1 MTLRYF
7 MMKIRN
13 FIFGIALI
21 CAICFS
27 SCSDGSSS
35 PDSNDTENTA
45 NGTESTT
52 NDTSAKVLDLRIK
65 KNGVVYNPNRSIENA
80 AEVTQTEHVK
90 ATAVSGGIQ
99 FEITLPEN
107 ASYLEIRRLE
117 DIEGMEDFW
126 TTRCELENA
135 WYYAGET
142 YTFVYPLCEPGEKY
156 KFNIGMQVTNE
167 NNISKDLD
175 AEIIIITATD
185 GIGDINYSNLT
196 SRHIDLSYDG
206 TKPTVKVL
214 NVIPPEGENVKTR
227 IGYYA
232 QNSSTE
238 SDWNNDTIWFGNY
251 FGKKSDTIS
260 SSELHDAK
268 DYTYPDNPI
277 YYSKDSKILTSQDD
291 GETWEKDEEAM
302 KECQELLATG
312 FSYFF
317 ESTKKSCLLAQYAYT
332 FEVKEMENP
341 ERYVWRTAILDS
353 DIIKVK

>member
-1 MTLRYF
+1 
-7 MMKIRN
+7 MKIRN

-21 CAICFS
+21 SAICFT

-35 PDSNDTENTA
+35 SDSD
-45 NGTESTT
+45 
-52 NDTSAKVLDLRIK
+52 DTSSRVLDLRIK
-65 KNGVVYNPNRSIENA
+65 KNGVVHNSSRSIENA
-80 AEVTQTEHVK
+80 AEITQTAHVK

-99 FEITLPEN
+99 FEISLPEN

-126 TTRCELENA
+126 TTRCEPQNIN
-135 WYYAGET
+135 YAGQK

-156 KFNIGMQVTNE
+156 KFNIGIETTE
-167 NNISKDLD
+167 NSITKSLP

-185 GIGDINYSNLT
+185 GIGDIDYSNLT

-206 TKPTVKVL
+206 TKPTVKVS
-214 NVIPPEGENVKTR
+214 NVIPPEGDNVETR
-227 IGYYA
+227 ISYYA
-232 QNSSTE
+232 KNSSTE
-238 SDWNNDTIWFGNY
+238 TDWNNDAIWFGNY
-251 FGKKSDTIS
+251 FGKKSDTVS
-260 SSELHDAK
+260 SSKLYNAK
-268 DYTYPDNPI
+268 DYTNPNSPI
-277 YYSKDSKILTSQDD
+277 YYEEDSEILTSED
-291 GETWEKDEEAM
+291 GENWKIDEEAT

-312 FSYFF
+312 FSHFL
-317 ESTKKSCLLAQYAYT
+317 ESTNKSYLFAQYAYT

>member
-1 MTLRYF
+1 

-13 FIFGIALI
+13 FIFGISLI

-35 PDSNDTENTA
+35 SDSNDAENT
-45 NGTESTT
+45 
-52 NDTSAKVLDLRIK
+52 TSAKVLDLRIK
-65 KNGVVYNPNRSIENA
+65 KNGVVYNSSRSIENA
-80 AEVTQTEHVK
+80 AEITQTDHVK

-99 FEITLPEN
+99 FEISLPEN

-126 TTRCELENA
+126 TTRCEPQNI
-135 WYYAGET
+135 WYYAGQT

-156 KFNIGMQVTNE
+156 KFNIGIETTENGVTTTLPE
-167 NNISKDLD
+167 
-175 AEIIIITATD
+175 EIIIITATD
-185 GIGDINYSNLT
+185 GIGDIDYSNLK

-232 QNSSTE
+232 QNSSTG
-238 SDWNNDTIWFGNY
+238 SDWKNDTIWFGNY
-251 FGKKSDTIS
+251 VGDKSETIS
-260 SSELHDAK
+260 SSELYNAK
-268 DYTYPDNPI
+268 DYTDPDNQVSYEKDAEI
-277 YYSKDSKILTSQDD
+277 WTSKDD
-291 GETWEKDEEAM
+291 GQTWEKDEEAM
-302 KECQELLATG
+302 KYCQELLATG

-332 FEVKEMENP
+332 FEVNEMENP

>member
-1 MTLRYF
+1 

-21 CAICFS
+21 CAICFT

-35 PDSNDTENTA
+35 SDSDD
-45 NGTESTT
+45 TESTT

-65 KNGVVYNPNRSIENA
+65 KNGVVHNSSRSIENA
-80 AEVTQTEHVK
+80 AEITQTAHVK

-99 FEITLPEN
+99 FEIALPSD
-107 ASYLEIRRLE
+107 ATYLEIRRLE

-126 TTRCELENA
+126 TTRCELQDA
-135 WYYAGET
+135 WKYKGQT
-142 YTFVYPLCEPGEKY
+142 YKFVYPLCEPGEKY
-156 KFNIGMQVTNE
+156 KFNIGIQVTDEKQN
-167 NNISKDLD
+167 SKDLD

-214 NVIPPEGENVKTR
+214 NVIPPEGDNVGTR
-227 IGYYA
+227 IAYYA
-232 QNSSTE
+232 KNSSTE
-238 SDWNNDTIWFGNY
+238 TDWNNDVIWFGNY
-251 FGKKSDTIS
+251 LGKKTDTDTVS
-260 SSELHDAK
+260 STKLHDAK
-268 DYTYPDNPI
+268 DYTNPKNPV
-277 YYSKDSKILTSQDD
+277 YYLEDK
-291 GETWEKDEEAM
+291 E
-302 KECQELLATG
+302 ECQELLATG

-317 ESTKKSCLLAQYAYT
+317 ESTNKSCLLAQYAYT

-341 ERYVWRTAILDS
+341 ERYTWRTAILDS

>member
-13 FIFGIALI
+13 FIFGISLI

-35 PDSNDTENTA
+35 SDSDD
-45 NGTESTT
+45 TESTT

-65 KNGVVYNPNRSIENA
+65 KNGVVYNPSRSIENA
-80 AEVTQTEHVK
+80 AEITQTTHVK

-99 FEITLPEN
+99 FEIALPSD
-107 ASYLEIRRLE
+107 ATYLEIRRLE

-126 TTRCELENA
+126 TTRCELQDA
-135 WYYAGET
+135 WKYKGQT
-142 YTFVYPLCEPGEKY
+142 YKFVYPLCEPGEKY
-156 KFNIGMQVTNE
+156 KFNIGIQVTDEKQN
-167 NNISKDLD
+167 SKDLD

-214 NVIPPEGENVKTR
+214 NVIPPEGDNVGTR
-227 IGYYA
+227 IAYYA
-232 QNSSTE
+232 KNSSTE
-238 SDWNNDTIWFGNY
+238 TDWNNDVIWFGNY
-251 FGKKSDTIS
+251 LGKKTDTDTVS
-260 SSELHDAK
+260 STKLHDAK
-268 DYTYPDNPI
+268 DYTNPKNPV
-277 YYSKDSKILTSQDD
+277 YYLEDK
-291 GETWEKDEEAM
+291 E
-302 KECQELLATG
+302 ECQELLATG

-317 ESTKKSCLLAQYAYT
+317 ESTNKSCLLAQYAYT

-341 ERYVWRTAILDS
+341 ERYTWRTAILDS

>member
-1 MTLRYF
+1 
-7 MMKIRN
+7 MKIRN

-21 CAICFS
+21 CAICFT

-35 PDSNDTENTA
+35 SDSNE
-45 NGTESTT
+45 
-52 NDTSAKVLDLRIK
+52 TSSRVLDLRIK
-65 KNGVVYNPNRSIENA
+65 KNGVVHNSSRSIENA
-80 AEVTQTEHVK
+80 AEITQTAHVK

-99 FEITLPEN
+99 FEIALPSD

-126 TTRCELENA
+126 TTRCELQDA
-135 WYYAGET
+135 WQYKGQT
-142 YTFVYPLCEPGEKY
+142 YKFVYPLCEPGEKY
-156 KFNIGMQVTNE
+156 KFNIGIQVTDEKQN
-167 NNISKDLD
+167 SKDLD

-185 GIGDINYSNLT
+185 GIGDIDYSNLK

-214 NVIPPEGENVKTR
+214 NVIPPEGDNVETR

-238 SDWNNDTIWFGNY
+238 TEWNNDTIWFGNY
-251 FGKKSDTIS
+251 IGDKSETIS
-260 SSELHDAK
+260 STKLHNAK
-268 DYTYPDNPI
+268 DYTNPNSPV
-277 YYSKDSKILTSQDD
+277 YYEEDSKILKSED
-291 GETWEKDEEAM
+291 GGENWKIDEEAT

-312 FSYFF
+312 FSYFLK
-317 ESTKKSCLLAQYAYT
+317 STNKSYLFAQYAYT
-332 FEVKEMENP
+332 FEVNEMENP

>member
-1 MTLRYF
+1 
-7 MMKIRN
+7 MKIRN

-21 CAICFS
+21 SAICFT

-35 PDSNDTENTA
+35 SDSDD
-45 NGTESTT
+45 TT
-52 NDTSAKVLDLRIK
+52 NDTSSRVLDLRIK
-65 KNGVVYNPNRSIENA
+65 KNGVVYNPSRSIENA
-80 AEVTQTEHVK
+80 AEITQTAHVK
-90 ATAVSGGIQ
+90 AAAVSGGIQ
-99 FEITLPEN
+99 FEISLPEN

-126 TTRCELENA
+126 TTRCEPQNI
-135 WYYAGET
+135 WYYAGQT

-156 KFNIGMQVTNE
+156 KFNIGIETTENGVTTTLPE
-167 NNISKDLD
+167 
-175 AEIIIITATD
+175 EIIIITATD

-232 QNSSTE
+232 QNSSTG
-238 SDWNNDTIWFGNY
+238 SDWKNDTIWFGNY
-251 FGKKSDTIS
+251 VGDKSDTIS
-260 SSELHDAK
+260 SSELYNAK
-268 DYTYPDNPI
+268 DYTDPDNQVSYEKDAEI
-277 YYSKDSKILTSQDD
+277 WTSKDD
-291 GETWEKDEEAM
+291 GETWKKDEEAM
-302 KECQELLATG
+302 KYCQELLATG

>member
-1 MTLRYF
+1 
-7 MMKIRN
+7 MKIRN
-13 FIFGIALI
+13 FIFGISLI

-35 PDSNDTENTA
+35 SDSNDTENTT

-52 NDTSAKVLDLRIK
+52 TDTSSKILDLRIK
-65 KNGVVYNPNRSIENA
+65 KDGVVYNPSRSIENA
-80 AEVTQTEHVK
+80 AEITQTDHVK

-99 FEITLPEN
+99 FEISLPEN

-126 TTRCELENA
+126 TTRCELQDA
-135 WYYAGET
+135 WQYKGQT
-142 YTFVYPLCEPGEKY
+142 YKFVYPLCEPGEKY
-156 KFNIGMQVTNE
+156 KFNIGIETTTINNVTTTLPE
-167 NNISKDLD
+167 
-175 AEIIIITATD
+175 EIIIITATD

-232 QNSSTE
+232 QNSSTG
-238 SDWNNDTIWFGNY
+238 SDWKNDTIWFGNY
-251 FGKKSDTIS
+251 VGDKSDTIS
-260 SSELHDAK
+260 SSELYNAK
-268 DYTYPDNPI
+268 DYTDPDNQVSYEKDTEI
-277 YYSKDSKILTSQDD
+277 WTSKDD
-291 GETWEKDEEAM
+291 GQTWEKDEEAM

-312 FSYFF
+312 FSHFF

-332 FEVKEMENP
+332 FEVNEMENP

>member
-1 MTLRYF
+1 
-7 MMKIRN
+7 MKIRN
-13 FIFGIALI
+13 FIFGISLI
-21 CAICFS
+21 CALCFT
-27 SCSDGSSS
+27 SCSDGSSGS
-35 PDSNDTENTA
+35 DSNDT
-45 NGTESTT
+45 S
-52 NDTSAKVLDLRIK
+52 SRVLDLRIK
-65 KNGVVYNPNRSIENA
+65 KNGVVHNSSRSIENA
-80 AEVTQTEHVK
+80 AEITQTAHVK

-99 FEITLPEN
+99 FEIKLPSD

-117 DIEGMEDFW
+117 DIEGREDFW
-126 TTRCELENA
+126 TTRCELQDA
-135 WYYAGET
+135 WQYKERT

-156 KFNIGMQVTNE
+156 KFNIGIETTE
-167 NNISKDLD
+167 NGIMKPIPE
-175 AEIIIITATD
+175 EIIIITATD
-185 GIGDINYSNLT
+185 GIGDIDYSNLK

-238 SDWNNDTIWFGNY
+238 QDWNNDAIWFGNY

-277 YYSKDSKILTSQDD
+277 YYSKDSKILKSQDD
-291 GETWEKDEEAM
+291 GKTWEEDEEAT
-302 KECQELLATG
+302 KECQELLKTG
-312 FSYFF
+312 FSHFF
-317 ESTKKSCLLAQYAYT
+317 ESTNKSCLFAQYAYT
-332 FEVKEMENP
+332 FEVNEMENP

>member
-1 MTLRYF
+1 
-7 MMKIRN
+7 MKIRN

-21 CAICFS
+21 SALCFK

-35 PDSNDTENTA
+35 SDSD
-45 NGTESTT
+45 
-52 NDTSAKVLDLRIK
+52 DTSSRVLDLRIK
-65 KNGVVYNPNRSIENA
+65 KNGVVYNSSRSIENA
-80 AEVTQTEHVK
+80 AEITQTAHVK

-99 FEITLPEN
+99 FEITLPEY

-126 TTRCELENA
+126 TTRCEPQNI
-135 WYYAGET
+135 WYYARQT

-156 KFNIGMQVTNE
+156 KFNIGIETTENGVTTTLPE
-167 NNISKDLD
+167 
-175 AEIIIITATD
+175 EIIIITATD

-238 SDWNNDTIWFGNY
+238 SDWKNDTIWFGNY
-251 FGKKSDTIS
+251 VGDKSETIS
-260 SSELHDAK
+260 SSELYNAK
-268 DYTYPDNPI
+268 DYTDPDNQVSYEKDAEI
-277 YYSKDSKILTSQDD
+277 WTSKDD

>member
-13 FIFGIALI
+13 FVFGIAFI
-21 CAICFS
+21 CAICFT

-35 PDSNDTENTA
+35 SDSNE
-45 NGTESTT
+45 
-52 NDTSAKVLDLRIK
+52 TSSRVLDLRIK
-65 KNGVVYNPNRSIENA
+65 KNGVVHNSSRSIENA
-80 AEVTQTEHVK
+80 AEITQTAHVK

-99 FEITLPEN
+99 FEIALPSD

-126 TTRCELENA
+126 TTRCELQDA
-135 WYYAGET
+135 WQYKGQT
-142 YTFVYPLCEPGEKY
+142 YKFVYPLCEPGEKY
-156 KFNIGMQVTNE
+156 KFNIGIQVTDEKQN
-167 NNISKDLD
+167 SKDLD

-185 GIGDINYSNLT
+185 GIGDIDYSNLK

-214 NVIPPEGENVKTR
+214 NVIPPEGDNVETR

-232 QNSSTE
+232 QNSNTE
-238 SDWNNDTIWFGNY
+238 SGWKNDTIWFGNY
-251 FGKKSDTIS
+251 IGDKSETIS
-260 SSELHDAK
+260 STKLHNAK
-268 DYTYPDNPI
+268 DYTNPNSPV
-277 YYSKDSKILTSQDD
+277 YYEEDSKILKSED
-291 GETWEKDEEAM
+291 GGKNWKIDEEAT

-312 FSYFF
+312 FSYFLK
-317 ESTKKSCLLAQYAYT
+317 STNKSYLFAQYAYT
-332 FEVKEMENP
+332 FEVNEMETP

>member
-1 MTLRYF
+1 
-7 MMKIRN
+7 MKIRN

-21 CAICFS
+21 CSICFT

-35 PDSNDTENTA
+35 SDSD
-45 NGTESTT
+45 
-52 NDTSAKVLDLRIK
+52 DTSSRVLDLRIK
-65 KNGVVYNPNRSIENA
+65 KNGVVHNSSRSIENA
-80 AEVTQTEHVK
+80 AEITQTVHVK
-90 ATAVSGGIQ
+90 AAAVSGGIQ
-99 FEITLPEN
+99 FEIKLPSD

-117 DIEGMEDFW
+117 DIEGTEDFW
-126 TTRCELENA
+126 TTRCEPQNI
-135 WYYAGET
+135 WYYAGQT

-156 KFNIGMQVTNE
+156 KFNIGIETTENGVTTTLPE
-167 NNISKDLD
+167 
-175 AEIIIITATD
+175 EIIIITATD
-185 GIGDINYSNLT
+185 GIGDIDYSNLK

-232 QNSSTE
+232 QNSSTG
-238 SDWNNDTIWFGNY
+238 SDWKNDTIWFGNY
-251 FGKKSDTIS
+251 VGDKSDTIS
-260 SSELHDAK
+260 SSELYNAK
-268 DYTYPDNPI
+268 DYTDPDNQVSYEKDTVI
-277 YYSKDSKILTSQDD
+277 WISKDD
-291 GETWEKDEEAM
+291 GQTWEKDEEAM

-341 ERYVWRTAILDS
+341 ERYVWRTAILNS

>member
-13 FIFGIALI
+13 FIFGISLI

-35 PDSNDTENTA
+35 SDSDD
-45 NGTESTT
+45 TESTT

-65 KNGVVYNPNRSIENA
+65 KNGVVHNSSRSIENA
-80 AEVTQTEHVK
+80 AEITQTAHVK

-99 FEITLPEN
+99 FEIELPSD
-107 ASYLEIRRLE
+107 ATYLEIRRLE

-126 TTRCELENA
+126 TTRCELQDA
-135 WYYAGET
+135 WKYKGQT
-142 YTFVYPLCEPGEKY
+142 YKFVYPLCEPGEKY
-156 KFNIGMQVTNE
+156 KFNIGIQVTDEKQN
-167 NNISKDLD
+167 SKDLD

-185 GIGDINYSNLT
+185 GIGDINYSNLK

-206 TKPTVKVL
+206 TKPTVKVS
-214 NVIPPEGENVKTR
+214 NVIPPEGDNVETR

-238 SDWNNDTIWFGNY
+238 SDWVNDTIWFGNY
-251 FGKKSDTIS
+251 FGKKSETIS
-260 SSELHDAK
+260 SSELYNAK
-268 DYTYPDNPI
+268 DYTDPENPVP
-277 YYSKDSKILTSQDD
+277 YEKDSKIWTSQDN
-291 GETWEKDEEAM
+291 GETWEIDEEAT
-302 KECQELLATG
+302 KKGQELLETG

-317 ESTKKSCLLAQYAYT
+317 ESTNKSCLLAQYAYT
-332 FEVKEMENP
+332 FEVKEIENP
-341 ERYVWRTAILDS
+341 ERYTWRTAILDS

>member
-13 FIFGIALI
+13 FIFGISLI

-35 PDSNDTENTA
+35 SDSDD
-45 NGTESTT
+45 TESTT

-65 KNGVVYNPNRSIENA
+65 KNGVVHNSSRSIENA
-80 AEVTQTEHVK
+80 AEITQTAHVK

-99 FEITLPEN
+99 FEIALPSD
-107 ASYLEIRRLE
+107 ATYLEIRRLE

-126 TTRCELENA
+126 TTRCELQDA
-135 WYYAGET
+135 WKYKGQT
-142 YTFVYPLCEPGEKY
+142 YKFVYPLCEPGEKY
-156 KFNIGMQVTNE
+156 KFNIGIQVTDEKQN
-167 NNISKDLD
+167 SKDLD

-214 NVIPPEGENVKTR
+214 NVIPPEGDNVGTR
-227 IGYYA
+227 IAYYA
-232 QNSSTE
+232 KNSSTE
-238 SDWNNDTIWFGNY
+238 TDWNNDVIWFGNY
-251 FGKKSDTIS
+251 LGKKTDTDTVS
-260 SSELHDAK
+260 STKLHDAK
-268 DYTYPDNPI
+268 DYTNPKNPV
-277 YYSKDSKILTSQDD
+277 YYLEDK
-291 GETWEKDEEAM
+291 E
-302 KECQELLATG
+302 ECQELLATG

-317 ESTKKSCLLAQYAYT
+317 ESTNKSCLLAQYAYT

-341 ERYVWRTAILDS
+341 ERYTWRTAILDS

>member
-21 CAICFS
+21 CAICFT

-35 PDSNDTENTA
+35 SESNDT
-45 NGTESTT
+45 S
-52 NDTSAKVLDLRIK
+52 SRVLDLRIK
-65 KNGVVYNPNRSIENA
+65 KNGVVHNSSRSIENA
-80 AEVTQTEHVK
+80 AEITQTAHVK

-99 FEITLPEN
+99 FEIALPSD

-126 TTRCELENA
+126 TTRCEPQNILE
-135 WYYAGET
+135 YAGKT

-156 KFNIGMQVTNE
+156 KFNIGIETTTINNVTTTLPE
-167 NNISKDLD
+167 
-175 AEIIIITATD
+175 EIIIITATD
-185 GIGDINYSNLT
+185 GIGDIDYSNLK

-214 NVIPPEGENVKTR
+214 NVIPPEGDNVETR

-251 FGKKSDTIS
+251 IGDKSETIS
-260 SSELHDAK
+260 STKLHNAK
-268 DYTYPDNPI
+268 DYTNPNSPV
-277 YYSKDSKILTSQDD
+277 YYEEDSKILKSED
-291 GETWEKDEEAM
+291 GGKNWKIDEEAT
-302 KECQELLATG
+302 KECQELLKTG
-312 FSYFF
+312 FSHFF
-317 ESTKKSCLLAQYAYT
+317 ESTNKSYLFAQYAYT
-332 FEVKEMENP
+332 FEVNEMENP